1 MKQAMRSI
9 VRRSIAVAVIALIVA
24 AYLMVLTRGGH
35 LHWVL
40 P

>member
-1 MKQAMRSI
+1 MRNVIVSI
-9 VRRSIAVAVIALIVA
+9 TRTVGAILIVGLMVA
-24 AYLMVLTRGGH
+24 IYLIVLTRGGH

>member
-1 MKQAMRSI
+1 MKQAVRSI
-9 VRRSIAVAVIALIVA
+9 VRTGVAVLVVTIMLA

-35 LHWVL
+35 LHWVF